1 MNVAMIQDT
10 TGQDVILSPKR
21 HYKIGYWVAGVVV
34 LLAVVLYLA
43 QQWQHAVGTDMSVSR
58 SAIRIAAVDKGDVQR
73 DLSVQGKVVAANSP
87 TLYSTAQGIVT
98 YNVKAGDKVTQGQL
112 LAVLDSPQTTSELKQ
127 QQATLAQLQGQQAQ
141 QQITSKRDL
150 LDKQQALD
158 LAKVDLL
165 AAKRELARNEEARK
179 TEIVSDREFQ
189 RSKDEL
195 SRAELVAAQSQTSLA
210 LAKQSA
216 EFESQILS
224 QQIRAQELLVA
235 ELQRQS
241 DTLNV
246 TSPVNGMVGSLS
258 QAQKAA
264 VPAYQSLLTV
274 VDLSGYEV
282 EVMVPESYADDL
294 SLNMPVEISSNGTTY
309 PGEIAAISPE
319 ITNNQVVARLRFTD
333 AVPAQIRQ
341 NQRLSGRILLENRQ
355 DILRLPRGNFIDSD
369 SGRSAFVVQGDTAT
383 RVPIALGASGFSY
396 VEVSS
401 GLSDGQQVI
410 ISDTSRF
417 KEANTL
423 LLTK

>member
-1 MNVAMIQDT
+1 MSMAMIQDT
-10 TGQDVILSPKR
+10 SGQDVQLQPNTHRKMW
-21 HYKIGYWVAGVVV
+21 YWLAA
-34 LLAVVLYLA
+34 AVVALLLVFFLIS
-43 QQWQHAVGTDMSVSR
+43 QWRQVANTDMTVSR
-58 SAIRIAAVDKGDVQR
+58 SAIRIATVERGDVQR

-98 YNVKAGDKVTQGQL
+98 YQVKAGDKVAKGQL
-112 LAVLDSPQTTSELKQ
+112 LAIVDSPQTTSELKQ
-127 QQATLAQLQGQQAQ
+127 QQASLAQLQGQQAQ
-141 QQITSKRDL
+141 QQITAKRDL
-150 LDKQQALD
+150 LQKQQALD
-158 LAKVDLL
+158 LAQVDLI
-165 AAKRELARNEEARK
+165 AAKRELARNQEARRN
-179 TEIVSDREFQ
+179 EIISDRDFQ
-189 RSKDEL
+189 RSRDEL
-195 SRAELVAAQSQTSLA
+195 ARAELVATQSQTSLA

-216 EFESQILS
+216 SYEAQILQ

-246 TSPVNGMVGSLS
+246 TSPVDGMVGSLS

-294 SLNMPVEISSNGTTY
+294 TLNMPVEISSNGTVY

-319 ITNNQVVARLRFTD
+319 ITNNQVVARLRFTG
-333 AVPAQIRQ
+333 AVPEQIRQ
-341 NQRLSGRILLENRQ
+341 NQRLSGRILLENRLNV
-355 DILRLPRGNFIDSD
+355 LRLPRGNFVDSD

-383 RVPIALGASGFSY
+383 RVPLSLGANGFSY
-396 VEVSS
+396 VEVST
-401 GLSDGQQVI
+401 GLQAGQQVI

-417 KEANTL
+417 KDADSL
-423 LLTK
+423 LLTN